1 MGAVPKQNVIQ
12 IQLLGLFA
20 TKQDSATV
28 FLGDGSKAFVITV
41 DPFIGSAIAKAATH
55 EKTDRP
61 LTHDLIH
68 LIFQGFDIRLDHVVI
83 NEIRDE
89 TFYARLILKMEN
101 ELGKKIIEI
110 DARPSDCIAL
120 ALIEQAPIYIAKEV
134 WEAVEDVSHYLEKLK
149 NAQMWKEDQ
158 DLS

>member
-1 MGAVPKQNVIQ
+1 VTKPSVVP

-20 TKQDSATV
+20 TKQESVTV
-28 FLGDGSKAFVITV
+28 FLGNASKAFVITV
-41 DPFIGSAIAKAATH
+41 DPFTGSAIAKAATR
-55 EKTDRP
+55 EKTERP
-61 LTHDLIH
+61 LTHDLLHI
-68 LIFQGFDIRLDHVVI
+68 IFQGFDIRLDHVVI

-120 ALIEQAPIYIAKEV
+120 ALIEQAPLYIAKEV
-134 WEAVEDVSHYLEKLK
+134 WEELEDVSHYFEKLK
-149 NAQMWKEDQ
+149 NAQTWKEDQ
-158 DLS
+158 DPS

>member
-1 MGAVPKQNVIQ
+1 MPRPNVIQ
-12 IQLLGLFA
+12 IQLLGLFT
-20 TKQDSATV
+20 TKQNSVTV
-28 FLGDGSKAFVITV
+28 FLGNSSKAFVITV
-41 DPFIGSAIAKAATH
+41 DAFIGGAIAKAATH

-101 ELGKKIIEI
+101 EVGKKIIEI

-120 ALIEQAPIYIAKEV
+120 ALIENAPIYVAQEV
-134 WEAVEDVSHYLEKLK
+134 WDNLEDVSEYFEKLK
-149 NAQMWKEDQ
+149 KAPLWNDDSDTAK
-158 DLS
+158 